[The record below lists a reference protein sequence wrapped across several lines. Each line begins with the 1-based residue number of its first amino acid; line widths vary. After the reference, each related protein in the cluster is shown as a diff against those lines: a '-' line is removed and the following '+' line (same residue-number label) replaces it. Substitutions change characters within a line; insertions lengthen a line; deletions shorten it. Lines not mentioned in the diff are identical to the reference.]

1 MGSQDSGESTPLP
14 GFQGNEVTAPR
25 LVDPVV
31 IGVVVAP
38 HGVRGT
44 LKVRT
49 IGPGKHIRKNLAP
62 VIAGARR
69 KIFVARQTPKGFLVE
84 VEGIQSREGALSLKG
99 EELMLDRDELDAPE
113 EGEYYVTD
121 LVGLTAVSEAGEI
134 LGTVED
140 TFETAAH
147 EVLVVREEDDGDIY
161 VPFTLEHVPE
171 LDPRAGRITI
181 RPPEE

>member
-1 MGSQDSGESTPLP
+1 MAS
-14 GFQGNEVTAPR
+14 R

-31 IGVVVAP
+31 IGIVVAP

-44 LKVRT
+44 LKVRA
-49 IGPGKHIRKNLAP
+49 IGPGKHIRKNCTP
-62 VIAGARR
+62 VIGDTRR
-69 KIFVARQTPKGFLVE
+69 KILAVRQTPKGFLAE
-84 VEGIQSREGALSLKG
+84 VEGVQSREGAQSLQG
-99 EELMLDRDELDAPE
+99 EEVLLDRGELDAPE
-113 EGEYYVTD
+113 EGDYYVAD
-121 LVGLTAVSEAGEI
+121 LVGLTAVDEAGEI
-134 LGTVED
+134 LGIVED

-147 EVLVVREEDDGDIY
+147 EVLVVREENDGDFY

>member
-1 MGSQDSGESTPLP
+1 MAS
-14 GFQGNEVTAPR
+14 R

-44 LKVRT
+44 LKVRA
-49 IGPGKHIRKNLAP
+49 IGPGKHIRNNSTP
-62 VIAGARR
+62 VIGGARR
-69 KIFVARQTPKGFLVE
+69 TILAVRQTPKGFLVE
-84 VEGIQSREGALSLKG
+84 VEGVQGREGALSLKG

-113 EGEYYVTD
+113 EGEYYVAD
-121 LVGLTAVSEAGEI
+121 LVGLTAVNEAGEI
-134 LGTVED
+134 LGIVED

-147 EVLVVREEDDGDIY
+147 EVLVVREEDDGDFF

-181 RPPEE
+181 RPPKE